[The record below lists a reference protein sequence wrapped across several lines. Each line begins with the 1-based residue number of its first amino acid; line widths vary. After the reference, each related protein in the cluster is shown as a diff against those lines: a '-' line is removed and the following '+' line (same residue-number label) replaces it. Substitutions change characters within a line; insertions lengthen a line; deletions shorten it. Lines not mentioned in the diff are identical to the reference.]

1 MALSR
6 ALATL
11 AGLALLSALSSGC
24 ASIFEG
30 TTQQI
35 SVTTTP
41 AGARCTFWRNGTLIS
56 DIASTPGSVTI
67 RKTKDDLTIVCDKRG
82 YGTATYVNHSGLA
95 MATFANILTAG
106 LAWAYN
112 STRGA
117 DNKYEGQVSLALPP
131 ASAVPIEAAPPE
143 YVPPHGGRPTPAREP
158 AGRSRRPDP
167 GRRASRT
174 AARAPRRGHNSNV
187 GGRRLA
193 HPRDGQRLSG
203 RLEGRE
209 MIGRVAGV
217 ILLGLGLALTGGLG
231 WAQTPRPAPARPTC
245 PAPGTIYT
253 FTNSSSIQALAG
265 ATPPFCR
272 FANLN
277 GGQQVDLMLGAFSA
291 ASPVVQANLDVLTS
305 LLPLQVGKTVTLARP
320 GADSPRR

>member
-1 MALSR
+1 MAFSR

-11 AGLALLSALSSGC
+11 AGLALLSGC

-56 DIASTPGSVTI
+56 DIAATPGSVTI

-106 LAWAYN
+106 LAWAYD

-131 ASAVPIEAAPPE
+131 ASAVPVEAAPPE
-143 YVPPHGGRPTPAREP
+143 YVPPHGPAAPRTSRPVAPTPVVAPPAPPPPAAPGPQLDCAAADGSRIRVTGSACP
-158 AGRSRRPDP
+158 AGWK
-167 GRRASRT
+167 
-174 AARAPRRGHNSNV
+174 AA
-187 GGRRLA
+187 
-193 HPRDGQRLSG
+193 
-203 RLEGRE
+203 
-209 MIGRVAGV
+209 
-217 ILLGLGLALTGGLG
+217 
-231 WAQTPRPAPARPTC
+231 
-245 PAPGTIYT
+245 
-253 FTNSSSIQALAG
+253 
-265 ATPPFCR
+265 
-272 FANLN
+272 
-277 GGQQVDLMLGAFSA
+277 
-291 ASPVVQANLDVLTS
+291 
-305 LLPLQVGKTVTLARP
+305 K
-320 GADSPRR
+320 